1 MSEEPGDDTS
11 EESWIIDYSGRAE
24 KDINRLDPPIRR
36 RVFDALEKLSADPD
50 SSKLRKLASR
60 PESRLRVGDWRVLVE
75 LNPKA
80 HTIVVKHVLPR
91 GRAYD
96 R

>member
-1 MSEEPGDDTS
+1 VSEEAWS
-11 EESWIIDYSGRAE
+11 IAFERRAD
-24 KDINRLDPPIRR
+24 KDLDRLDAPIKR
-36 RVFDALEKLSADPD
+36 RVLAAIDRIASEPQAAKLSQL
-50 SSKLRKLASR
+50 KSR

-75 LNPKA
+75 LEAKTR
-80 HTIVVKHVLPR
+80 TIVILRVLPR